1 MWLKERILRD
11 GRGVAALVL
20 LLAAGAAQADPPTIV
35 KSYNPIEVV
44 EGGITTLI
52 FTLANHT
59 GPDSTGISISGPL
72 SAGLGFAD
80 DNSTVVTTT
89 CGGTAVVNAGPGQ
102 PSLMVTGMSLA
113 TGATCTVS
121 FPVKT
126 YHAMQA
132 DAATPTLTS
141 STGDRPSNFIPG
153 PALTVR
159 AAPVAPSPAS
169 PQSVP
174 TLGEWG
180 MIGLAG
186 LLALLGARRL
196 RRV

>member
-1 MWLKERILRD
+1 MAI
-11 GRGVAALVL
+11 ALL
-20 LLAAGAAQADPPTIV
+20 AAAGAAQADPPTITKTYSPNDIV
-35 KSYNPIEVV
+35 A
-44 EGGITTLI
+44 GGTTTLI
-52 FTLANHT
+52 FTLANPT
-59 GPDSTGISISGPL
+59 GPDSTNISISGPL
-72 SAGLGFAD
+72 SAGIGFAD
-80 DNSTVVTTT
+80 DDSTVVTTT

-102 PSLMVTGMSLA
+102 PYLMVTGMALA

-126 YHAMQA
+126 YYAMSA
-132 DAATPTLTS
+132 DAATPALTS
-141 STGDRPSNFIPG
+141 STGDRPSNFDPG

-159 AAPVAPSPAS
+159 AAPVAPPPAT
-169 PQSVP
+169 PHSVP
-174 TLGEWG
+174 TLGEWA

>member
-20 LLAAGAAQADPPTIV
+20 LFAAGAAQADPPTIV
-35 KSYNPIEVV
+35 TSYNPTEVV
-44 EGGITTLI
+44 AGGVFTQTY
-52 FTLANHT
+52 TLANPT

-72 SAGLGFAD
+72 LAGTGFAND
-80 DNSTVVTTT
+80 DSTVVTTT
-89 CGGTAVVNAGPGQ
+89 CGGTAVVDAGPGQ
-102 PSLMVTGMSLA
+102 PNLMVTGMALA

-126 YHAMQA
+126 YYAMQA
-132 DAATPTLTS
+132 GAATPRLES
-141 STGDRPSNFIPG
+141 STGDRQSDYLPG
-153 PALTVR
+153 PFLTVR
-159 AAPVAPSPAS
+159 AAPVAPSPAT